1 MGKFIRHTL
10 KLALL
15 IIGMLIAL
23 DILYTQAFLQTGKK
37 TKLNWVLNMKDQQ
50 LDYIIL
56 GSSRVLFHIDSDLI
70 NDSTGLVG
78 YNLGEP
84 DYGLNESLLLLEL
97 FYEQGNK
104 AKDVF
109 IQLDN
114 NWNETTPNE
123 LGSAGFMPFIHKKN
137 IRNHYAQY
145 GLKYKF
151 YSFLPFVRY
160 MHYAHAIGF
169 RGLINALLNDQP
181 RSSTYGYD
189 NLKGNIKPEEIKTE
203 SFCPSP
209 CNPIADKMIQLTK
222 VNHGKIIFFTAP
234 TLKYKQKDFEP
245 LSTKVVNYTNF
256 ANSISDT
263 SLFYDPIHLNDKG
276 ADKFTKDFMHHYY
289 KEKSRGQTYNS
300 QTAHSINVKK

>member
-1 MGKFIRHTL
+1 M
-10 KLALL
+10 
-15 IIGMLIAL
+15 IGMLIAL
-23 DILYTQAFLQTGKK
+23 DVLYTLAFLQTGKK

-151 YSFLPFVRY
+151 YSYLPFVRY

-169 RGLINALLNDQP
+169 RGLINALLNDKP
-181 RSSTYGYD
+181 RSSAYGYD
-189 NLKGNIKPEEIKTE
+189 NLKGNIKPDEIKTE
-203 SFCPSP
+203 SFSPSP
-209 CNPIADKMIQLTK
+209 SNPIADKMIQITK
-222 VNHGKIIFFTAP
+222 ANHGNIIFFTAP
-234 TLKYKQKDFEP
+234 TLKYKQKDFEL

-289 KEKSRGQTYNS
+289 KEKTRGQTYNS